1 MDTSEYNLR
10 TLHWCK
16 YVVFMMFIS
25 CQEIIIQSK
34 QSLKDVCS
42 LDIQELQ
49 SIPKDIKSRRI
60 LHVNPVVTS
69 SLLAD
74 MFSSEPF
81 VCNLFNSRN
90 KQVLNK

>member
-25 CQEIIIQSK
+25 CLEIIIQSK

-42 LDIQELQ
+42 LDIQELRTEH
-49 SIPKDIKSRRI
+49 P
-60 LHVNPVVTS
+60 
-69 SLLAD
+69 
-74 MFSSEPF
+74 
-81 VCNLFNSRN
+81 
-90 KQVLNK
+90 